1 MSEEKTTSY
10 MIFDLENDKLN
21 KEKVKLFIKF
31 ANNTLE
37 QFKKYNLMLK
47 EFKTSIKTAHWPGS
61 VYYFSFDS
69 DDVNNIIG
77 FAHTRKNKD
86 RLDLL
91 TLITKNMRE
100 KDVRSVPKY
109 KNAGTNL
116 INKIIEENPRMKSLY
131 VPEVKNTA
139 EGFYK
144 KFGFTKVIP
153 QIISYELNINR
164 VEPPKEAKESK
175 KSRMIFSKGFR
186 VGGGGN
192 PASFFER

>member
-10 MIFDLENDKLN
+10 MIFDLEKDKLN
-21 KEKVKLFIKF
+21 KEKVNLFKKF
-31 ANNTLE
+31 AENTLE
-37 QFKKYNLMLK
+37 QFKKYKLLLK
-47 EFKTSIKTAHWPGS
+47 EFKASIKTAHWHDS

-77 FAHTRKNKD
+77 FAHTRKNND
-86 RLDLL
+86 RVDLI
-91 TLITKNMRE
+91 TLITKNMIE
-100 KDVRSVPKY
+100 KDVRSVPRY

-116 INKIIEENPRMKSLY
+116 IHKIIEENPRMKSLY

-186 VGGGGN
+186 VGGGN
-192 PASFFER
+192 PASFFGR

>member
-47 EFKTSIKTAHWPGS
+47 EFKASIKTAHWPGS

-69 DDVNNIIG
+69 NDVNNIIG

-116 INKIIEENPRMKSLY
+116 INKIIEENPRMKSIH

-164 VEPPKEAKESK
+164 VEPPKESKESK

-192 PASFFER
+192 PASFFGR

>member
-10 MIFDLENDKLN
+10 MIFDLEKDKLN
-21 KEKVKLFIKF
+21 KEKVNLFKKF
-31 ANNTLE
+31 ADNTLE
-37 QFKKYNLMLK
+37 QFKKYNYLLK
-47 EFKTSIKTAHWPGS
+47 EFKESVKTAHWHDS
-61 VYYFSFDS
+61 VYYFSFES

-77 FAHTRKNKD
+77 FAHTRKNND
-86 RLDLL
+86 RVDLI

-100 KDVRSVPKY
+100 KDVRSVPRY

-116 INKIIEENPRMKSLY
+116 IHKIIKENPQMKSLY
-131 VPEVKNTA
+131 VPEVSATA

-164 VEPPKEAKESK
+164 IEPPKERKESK

-186 VGGGGN
+186 IGGN
-192 PASFFER
+192 SASFFER